1 MAAWQF
7 DLFLMPEAAAMPSDT
22 EGGLDIQGLPLGVA
36 PYIQESLITCFGQP
50 WLMLGDWLVF
60 GNEKGTRVDL
70 IFDETDIVDL
80 HARLDVSVDNG
91 KVLDILCAMAQQLG
105 YRYFDVEGKQFIEPQ
120 KEALLQAMNSS
131 GAARFVKDPKD
142 FITKL
147 AAASQKE

>member
-7 DLFLMPEAAAMPSDT
+7 DLSLMTEAAAMTSET
-22 EGGLDIQGLPLGVA
+22 EDGLDMQGLPLGEA

-50 WLMLGDWLVF
+50 WLMLEDWLVF
-60 GNEKGTRVDL
+60 GDDKGTRVDL
-70 IFDETDIVDL
+70 IFDDTDIVDV
-80 HARLDVSVDNG
+80 HARLDASADNG

-131 GAARFVKDPKD
+131 RAARFVKDPRN

-147 AAASQKE
+147 AAASQKG